1 VPIARPSVR
10 LRIVA
15 AVGAAL
21 LVVACGSTPIS
32 TSGSGSPSPTA
43 PPTASVGPSSS
54 ASPASASVGS
64 SASPGPTPATVP
76 IDPGL
81 LDLLPATVAGD
92 PVTAVPDPSGTD
104 DPTLVKTVARMVEAW
119 VIDPAS
125 GDFAYASVIVLR
137 PGVYDAAFFS
147 SWRASFDAGACSQAG
162 GVTGHHQARIG
173 GRTTFVGVCGG
184 GVITY
189 HVRLASEDAIVSVSS
204 LGPSHLGEQ
213 LLAGLRL

>member
-1 VPIARPSVR
+1 VPIARPPKR

-21 LVVACGSTPIS
+21 LAVACGPSPIS
-32 TSGSGSPSPTA
+32 TPASVSPSPTA
-43 PPTASVGPSSS
+43 PPTASVSPSSS
-54 ASPASASVGS
+54 ATPASSSVGS
-64 SASPGPTPATVP
+64 SGSPGPTTATVP

-92 PVTAVPDPSGTD
+92 PVSAVPDPSGTD
-104 DPTLVKTVARMVEAW
+104 DPTLVKTVARMVEAV

-137 PGVYDAAFFS
+137 PGVYDEAFFS
-147 SWRASFDAGACSQAG
+147 SWRASFDTGACSQAG
-162 GVTGHHQARIG
+162 GVTGHRQARIG
-173 GRTTFVGVCGG
+173 GRMTFVGECGG
-184 GVITY
+184 GVLTY
-189 HVRLASEDAIVSVSS
+189 HVRLANEDAIVSVSS

-213 LLAGLRL
+213 LLARLRL